1 MCTETSEWTHRP
13 RINETIGIFFLKSI
27 NANAS
32 KETYAVT
39 SLNIPS
45 SVLDADNNVH
55 SMNWSFIAKDWID
68 FGIMLAPA
76 YYFLI
81 NANVNNLLESVLLY
95 VSFFWIK
102 SFIYLFLVC
111 FDFLCLL
118 WRRQDFV

>member
-1 MCTETSEWTHRP
+1 
-13 RINETIGIFFLKSI
+13 
-27 NANAS
+27 
-32 KETYAVT
+32 
-39 SLNIPS
+39 
-45 SVLDADNNVH
+45 
-55 SMNWSFIAKDWID
+55 MNWSFIAKDWIN